1 MASEQ
6 TNAEYIGH
14 HLVNLNQRGT
24 AQGADEFVNFGLINL
39 DTTFWSILCGI
50 VVVLFLF
57 AASRKATSGVPGRFQ
72 AFVEILVEFA
82 EKQSR
87 TLVNGPQGFIAPLG
101 LTIFLWVIVMNS
113 LDFLPVDLAP
123 KVIDALGLG
132 GENGPLPYHKIL
144 PTADVSATLGM
155 STAVLALV
163 IFYSIKA
170 KGFGFIK
177 ELLSAPFGYWLAP
190 VNLVLNIVEYVS
202 KGFSLGMRL
211 FGNMFAG
218 ELIFML
224 IALLGATGTL
234 WGIGLHVLAGSAWA
248 IFHILIVIL
257 QAYIFMTLTLVY
269 LGQAHESH

>member
-1 MASEQ
+1 MANEQ

-24 AQGADEFVNFGLINL
+24 PQEATEFVNFGLINL

-50 VVVLFLF
+50 IVILFLF

-132 GENGPLPYHKIL
+132 GENGLLPYHKIL

-163 IFYSIKA
+163 VFYSIKA

-211 FGNMFAG
+211 FGNTF
-218 ELIFML
+218 
-224 IALLGATGTL
+224 
-234 WGIGLHVLAGSAWA
+234 
-248 IFHILIVIL
+248 
-257 QAYIFMTLTLVY
+257 
-269 LGQAHESH
+269 

>member
-1 MASEQ
+1 MASEL
-6 TNAEYIGH
+6 TNASYIGH

-24 AQGADEFVNFGLINL
+24 PQEAHEFVNFGLINL
-39 DTTFWSILCGI
+39 DTVFWSVLCGI
-50 VVVLFLF
+50 LVILFLW
-57 AASRKATSGVPGRFQ
+57 AASRKATAGVPGKFQ

-101 LTIFLWVIVMNS
+101 LTVFLWIVVMNA
-113 LDFLPVDLAP
+113 LDFLPIDLAP
-123 KVIDALGLG
+123 KMIEVLGLG
-132 GENGPLPYHKIL
+132 EALPYHKIL

-155 STAVLALV
+155 AVAVLAIV
-163 IFYSIKA
+163 IFYSIKS
-170 KGFGFIK
+170 KGMGFVK
-177 ELLSAPFGYWLAP
+177 ELFCAPFGPWLAP
-190 VNLVLNIVEYVS
+190 ANFILNIVEFIS
-202 KGFSLGMRL
+202 KAFSLGMRL

-234 WGIGLHVLAGSAWA
+234 WGMGLHIFAGAAWA

-257 QAYIFMTLTLVY
+257 QGYIFMTLTLVY

>member
-6 TNAEYIGH
+6 TNADYIGH

-24 AQGADEFVNFGLINL
+24 PQGADEFVNFGLINL

-50 VVVLFLF
+50 IVVLFLF

-123 KVIDALGLG
+123 KVIDVLGLG
-132 GENGPLPYHKIL
+132 GEDGPLSYHKIL

-170 KGFGFIK
+170 KGFGFVK
-177 ELLSAPFGYWLAP
+177 ELVSAPFGYWLAP